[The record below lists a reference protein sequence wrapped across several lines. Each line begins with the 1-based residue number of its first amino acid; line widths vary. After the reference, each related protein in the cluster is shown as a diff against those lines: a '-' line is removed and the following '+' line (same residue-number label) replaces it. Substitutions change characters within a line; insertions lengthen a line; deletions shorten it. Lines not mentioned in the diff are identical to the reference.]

1 MSPDKAV
8 VLLYLLNIAHDMNN
22 PLMVNSIDD
31 KIKVTIDKCLKK
43 TLDLE
48 HRMNLKG
55 NCVSVKNGCTLFYMG
70 SLMALENL
78 GFIQCPDYIDVY
90 KYLWE

>member
-8 VLLYLLNIAHDMNN
+8 VLLYLLDVVHDLNDLSMTNN
-22 PLMVNSIDD
+22 IDD
-31 KIKVTIDKCLKK
+31 KIRVTIDKCLKK

-48 HRMNLKG
+48 HKMNLKG

-78 GFIQCPDYIDVY
+78 GLIQCPNYIDVY

>member
-1 MSPDKAV
+1 MSLDKAV
-8 VLLYLLNIAHDMNN
+8 VLLYLLGIVHDMNN
-22 PLMVNSIDD
+22 PLMANSIDD

-48 HRMNLKG
+48 YKMNIKG
-55 NCVSVKNGCTLFYMG
+55 SCVSVKNTCTLFYMG

-78 GFIQCPDYIDVY
+78 GLITMPELYRCV
-90 KYLWE
+90 